1 MGIRSIKSL
10 LRATPRL
17 GRCDRRE
24 RRVRTAGVGVVASST
39 SSYSEICGKSDCNL
53 QFWFL
58 KRCRVKLYLFK
69 ATTDCSA
76 FRQSKC
82 WYWLEF
88 PCEGMVYAEPVPV
101 ELPVCYPDMPLVTK
115 TGRGALAIW
124 NEVCFQVVRF
134 ERFAANA
141 FNLG

>member
-88 PCEGMVYAEPVPV
+88 PCEGMVYAEPVGWNCPF
-101 ELPVCYPDMPLVTK
+101 VTR
-115 TGRGALAIW
+115 TCLWSRRQGGARLQ
-124 NEVCFQVVRF
+124 FGT
-134 ERFAANA
+134 RFA
-141 FNLG
+141 FRW